1 MEVLDGMTLKHRI
14 AGRAMEIETVLDLAI
29 QVADRLKAVSGFAA
43 EPVFSFIRSTLERIK
58 NKTC

>member
-14 AGRAMEIETVLDLAI
+14 AGRTMEIETVLDLAI

-43 EPVFSFIRSTLERIK
+43 EPVFFFYPQHS
-58 NKTC
+58 